1 MGFNTPYLNTKHA
14 SAKLACLLMG
24 VIVSFSSYFAYSD
37 SPWYSENLAHICSYG
52 HNDDNLKMRWST
64 PAVGISFEMETAVC
78 PSLIMERFF
87 VYSNIVICGITF
99 LLFLSACTADIYTLN
114 DIRNRDAAFH
124 VAAAVVTVIGAILQI
139 TSCQQVGSNKCKMM
153 DHHRLAHD
161 QTHLKEGVCGSYF
174 NHKQKYFASGLGF
187 ATAIAY
193 VATACV
199 IEQVKLHGLDL
210 PRRTMLEAGPSHDDF
225 PRVPLSS
232 SRRSSAASAALK
244 MGAAQKRNTKGMIG
258 NRKPGGEPH
267 PPSVTS

>member
-52 HNDDNLKMRWST
+52 HLDNLKMRWST
-64 PAVGISFEMETAVC
+64 PAVGISYEMETAVC

-124 VAAAVVTVIGAILQI
+124 VAAGVVIVIGAILQI
-139 TSCQQVGSNKCKMM
+139 ASCQQLESNKCKMT
-153 DHHRLAHD
+153 DNIQNHVQSHAK
-161 QTHLKEGVCGSYF
+161 TCGRYF
-174 NHKQKYFASGLGF
+174 NHDSKYVAAGLGF
-187 ATAIAY
+187 ASAVAY

-210 PRRTMLEAGPSHDDF
+210 PRRNMEAGPSHDDF

-232 SRRSSAASAALK
+232 SRRSSAASAALIK
-244 MGAAQKRNTKGMIG
+244 MGAAQKRTTKGMIG

-267 PPSVTS
+267 PSSLTS